1 MPPRLKIKNIH
12 TYCAKLEALWTQM
25 RHTVEYLIRSE
36 GLDWVLD
43 NCGGVIEVGYSGG
56 FHFFG
61 TADDVAMAVDEL
73 VLKAQRKAHNDPNYT
88 F

>member
-1 MPPRLKIKNIH
+1 MPKNNH
-12 TYCAKLEALWTQM
+12 TYRAKLDALWTQM

-43 NCGGVIEVGYSGG
+43 NCSEVIEVGHDSGV
-56 FHFFG
+56 HFSG
-61 TADDVAMAVDEL
+61 TADDIAMAVDSL
-73 VLKAQRKAHNDPNYT
+73 VLKAQRKAHNDPDFT